1 MKTIILTEEQIHED
15 YVELSKVLSGID
27 DKDIFENLRKCR
39 IAESG
44 EGRIIDFDTFLNSF
58 LQDQVDETD
67 LNH

>member
-1 MKTIILTEEQIHED
+1 MKIIIMTEEQIHKE
-15 YVELSKVLSGID
+15 YEELSKKLLKPNNKNVCNSS
-27 DKDIFENLRKCR
+27 CR

-44 EGRIIDFDTFLNSF
+44 EGRIMDFDTFLNSF